1 MITSENN
8 TIDPILFSLPFG
20 GFYESIHS
28 EQVNVYIDQMGYD
41 WEKVNFNATY
51 LSYSKA
57 LLNYIESEINTPLK
71 FIGLNSPKFYNFT
84 TDKIETEMLP
94 EDYTKFIDDFLTD
107 ECKAYISEACK
118 SSGGFTSFYPTFS
131 KVAFEPSILIQYIF
145 EYLIFES
152 EGLELMYFN
161 YEGEIIMNDLN
172 PTQNV

>member
-1 MITSENN
+1 MKNLNN
-8 TIDPILFSLPFG
+8 TLDPILFSLPFG
-20 GFYESIHS
+20 GFYESMHS

-51 LSYSKA
+51 LNYSKA

-84 TDKIETEMLP
+84 TDKIEAEILP
-94 EDYTKFIDDFLTD
+94 ENYAKFIAEFLTD
-107 ECKAYISEACK
+107 NCKAYINEACK
-118 SSGGFTSFYPTFS
+118 SRDGFTSFYPTFE
-131 KVAFEPSILIQYIF
+131 KVASEPSVLIQYIF

-152 EGLELMYFN
+152 EELELMYFN
-161 YEGEIIMNDLN
+161 FEGEIIMNDLN